1 MDRVRKLIAHRMV
14 GSERIAPR
22 VTSFIRLDVTDIVAW
37 RKQVKEAF
45 KIQCYLNLTY
55 FPICMAVTARALQ
68 AFPLLNTI
76 VEDDYWF
83 CGSSTIW

>member
-1 MDRVRKLIAHRMV
+1 LIAHCIV
-14 GSERIAPR
+14 ESEKIAPH
-22 VTSFIRLDVTDIVAW
+22 VTSFIRVDVTNLVAW

-55 FPICMAVTARALQ
+55 FPIFMAVTARALQ
-68 AFPLLNTI
+68 AFPLFDAI
-76 VEDDYWF
+76 VEDNHWF